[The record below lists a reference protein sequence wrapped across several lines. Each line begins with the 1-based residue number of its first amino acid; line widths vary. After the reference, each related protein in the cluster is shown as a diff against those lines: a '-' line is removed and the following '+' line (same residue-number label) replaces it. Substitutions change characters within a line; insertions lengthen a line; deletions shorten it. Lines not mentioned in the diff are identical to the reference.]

1 MATAWTGR
9 HFAVSS
15 DGTTRQVDIACSF
28 ELDAAM
34 DILGDAG
41 MLDDTRVQLLV
52 TAEQSGRNPEHF
64 ARHLVK
70 LAQALR
76 Q

>member
-1 MATAWTGR
+1 MATAWKAR
-9 HFAVSS
+9 HFEVSPNGS
-15 DGTTRQVDIACSF
+15 ARIVNIACSF

-41 MLDDTRVQLLV
+41 MLDDKRVKLLV
-52 TAEQSGRNPEHF
+52 TTEQSGRNPEHF

-70 LAQALR
+70 LAQAIR
-76 Q
+76 